1 MPTAQ
6 RQQPAEPTAT
16 PSRHRYRTY
25 GLTLASAFALPE
37 LEPAPDGA
45 APDVHIRER
54 AIDHP
59 LPEDKT
65 ERGCYEATDDE
76 AFVWYKEVGQLHIRN
91 GEEIIIDPIADGE
104 ERLRHHIL
112 QGMALG
118 ILLHQRGHLT
128 LHASGV
134 EIDGQAVAF
143 VGFKRMGKSTTAATL
158 YAAGHRLLTD
168 DTIVLAPDGSGQ
180 VLPGFSQVRLDPEAV
195 TAGLGLDPEDVPR
208 LHARYHKR
216 TGKADRDFDLTP
228 LPLACIFA
236 LNWGEDFAFEPLVGS
251 EAFIELVTHS
261 YAQRFLGN
269 VGATPRHFAQIKEVL
284 DTVPVVRFTKPR
296 ALDRLPD
303 LVDAVRSHVQSLV

>member
-1 MPTAQ
+1 MPSSEISDRKA
-6 RQQPAEPTAT
+6 
-16 PSRHRYRTY
+16 PSRPANTYAYSAY
-25 GLTLASAFALPE
+25 GLVLHSAFALPE
-37 LEPAPDGA
+37 LEPASRGTT
-45 APDVHIRER
+45 PDVYIHQRS
-54 AIDHP
+54 IDHP
-59 LPEDKT
+59 LPDDET
-65 ERGCYEATDDE
+65 ERGCYEATGDE

-91 GEEIIIDPIADGE
+91 GQEIIIDPIDDGE

-134 EIDGQAVAF
+134 EIDGRAVAF
-143 VGFKRMGKSTTAATL
+143 VGFKRMGKSTTAATM

-168 DTIVLAPDGSGQ
+168 DTIVLDPEGSGM

-195 TAGLGLDPEDVPR
+195 AASLGLDPEDVPR

-228 LPLACIFA
+228 LPLACIFS
-236 LNWGEDFAFEPLVGS
+236 LNWGDDFTFERLVGR

-269 VGATPRHFAQIKEVL
+269 VGATPRHFAQINEVVAS
-284 DTVPVVRFTKPR
+284 VPILSFTKPR
-296 ALDRLPD
+296 ALDRLPE
-303 LVDAVRSHVQSLV
+303 LVDQVRATVRSL

>member
-6 RQQPAEPTAT
+6 RKRPSEPAAR
-16 PSRHRYRTY
+16 SLSHRYHTY

-45 APDVHIRER
+45 SPDVFIRQ
-54 AIDHP
+54 ASINHS
-59 LPEDKT
+59 LPEDET
-65 ERGCYEATDDE
+65 ERGCYEATANE
-76 AFVWYKEVGQLHIRN
+76 AFVWYKEVGHLHIRN
-91 GEEIIIDPIADGE
+91 GQEIIIDPIADGE

-134 EIDGQAVAF
+134 EIDSRAVAF

-168 DTIVLAPDGSGQ
+168 DTIVLDPEGTGM

-195 TAGLGLDPEDVPR
+195 AASLGLDPEEVPR

-228 LPLACIFA
+228 LPLACILV
-236 LNWGEDFAFEPLVGS
+236 LNWGDDFAFEPIDGRG
-251 EAFIELVTHS
+251 AFMELVTHS

-269 VGATPRHFAQIKEVL
+269 VGATPRHFAQIKEVV
-284 DTVPVVRFTKPR
+284 DRVPILQFTKPR
-296 ALDRLPD
+296 ALDRLPE
-303 LVDAVRSHVQSLV
+303 LVDRVRTTVTAL